1 MMVAI
6 SMRRG
11 RFVARDVGSPRDM
24 TALRA
29 LRAEVFPADRAGLDR
44 FDPVCRHILIEEP
57 ENRSVVGG
65 FRLLTLACG
74 SEVNRSYSAQHYDL
88 RALATCPGRMTEV
101 GRFCIR
107 SGSLDPDILR
117 LAWAALTRI
126 VDDDGVEMLFG
137 CSSFPGIDATPHA
150 EALAMLQASHVAPP
164 RWRPRI
170 KASKVVRFAAADDG
184 RRVDTR
190 RAMAAMPPLL
200 RSYLAMGGRVSDH
213 AVVDEEMD
221 TLHVFTGVE
230 MGAIPPVRRRLL
242 RALAEPTPERH

>member
-11 RFVARDVGSPRDM
+11 RFVARDVGSPHDM

-29 LRAEVFPADRAGLDR
+29 LRAEVFPVDRAGFDR
-44 FDPVCRHILIEEP
+44 FDPVCRHILIEES
-57 ENRSVVGG
+57 ETRSVVGG

-74 SEVNRSYSAQHYDL
+74 SEIERSYSAQHYDL
-88 RALATCPGRMTEV
+88 RALATYPGRMTEL

-107 SGSLDPDILR
+107 SRSLDPDILR

-126 VDDDGVEMLFG
+126 VDEDGVEMLFG

-170 KASKVVRFAAADDG
+170 KAPKVVRLAAADG
-184 RRVDTR
+184 RPVDTR

-221 TLHVFTGVE
+221 TLHVFTGLEV
-230 MGAIPPVRRRLL
+230 GAIPPLRRRLL

>member
-1 MMVAI
+1 MVAN

-11 RFVARDVGSPRDM
+11 RFVARDVDSPGDV

-29 LRAEVFPADRAGLDR
+29 LRAEAFPADRAGPDR
-44 FDPVCRHILIEEP
+44 FDPVCRHLLIEEA
-57 ENRSVVGG
+57 ETRLVVGG
-65 FRLLTLACG
+65 FRLLALACG
-74 SEVNRSYSAQHYDL
+74 SEVDRSYAAQHYDL
-88 RALATCPGRMTEV
+88 RALATFPGRMVEL

-117 LAWAALTRI
+117 LAWAALSRI
-126 VDDDGVEMLFG
+126 VDEDGIEMLFG
-137 CSSFPGIDATPHA
+137 CSSFPGIDAAPHA
-150 EALAMLQASHVAPP
+150 EPLAMLQASHVAPL

-170 KASKVVRFAAADDG
+170 KAPKVVRLAPNDG
-184 RRVDTR
+184 RPVDTR
-190 RAMAAMPPLL
+190 RALAAMPPLL

-230 MGAIPPVRRRLL
+230 IRAIPPVRRRLL
-242 RALAEPTPERH
+242 RALAGPTPERH

>member
-11 RFVARDVGSPRDM
+11 RFVARDVDSPRDM

-57 ENRSVVGG
+57 ETRSVVGG

-74 SEVNRSYSAQHYDL
+74 GEVDRSYSAQHYDL
-88 RALATCPGRMTEV
+88 RALATFPGRMTEL

-107 SGSLDPDILR
+107 SGSPGPNILR

-126 VDDDGVEMLFG
+126 VDDDGVAMLFG
-137 CSSFPGIDATPHA
+137 CSSFPGIDPTPHA

-164 RWRPRI
+164 RWRPQI
-170 KASKVVRFAAADDG
+170 KASKVVRLAAADG
-184 RRVDTR
+184 RPVDTR

-230 MGAIPPVRRRLL
+230 IGTIPPVRRRLL